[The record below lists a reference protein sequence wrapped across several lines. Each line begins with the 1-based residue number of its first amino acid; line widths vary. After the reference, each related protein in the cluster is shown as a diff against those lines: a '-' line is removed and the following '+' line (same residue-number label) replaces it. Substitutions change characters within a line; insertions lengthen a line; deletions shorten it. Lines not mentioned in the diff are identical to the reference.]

1 MGEYVHF
8 ELSAD
13 ELGLLNHVKGA
24 PRAVLNLPVRID
36 LQSEIDEEK
45 MLEAMRLTVTRLPF
59 CTIRLHENEDGTFSQ
74 YYCLDEPQG
83 IDLVDMSDKKDADV
97 DAYLL
102 KMAGSTFENNC
113 NDSQLY
119 NFKLIRTPDGKHTI
133 FFCGYHIIMDSV
145 GVIQVISY
153 FDKVYSALINGT
165 ELPEKG
171 IGIEKHIEES
181 WNYINSDKSKRDI
194 EWWCEQFET
203 EPHFASM
210 NPKGSPEYIEGKNY
224 GKAQTFAQLRAI
236 SMPRLIP
243 AELVS
248 RINEAAQ
255 ALNVSPQLYF
265 YLALRTFL
273 AHNSGCEDVCIA
285 TTGARRSTLMQK
297 KCGMT
302 LAHMV
307 TWRSFIE
314 SETTTFRDALLKLSI
329 SQKDIYRHISVHM
342 ADYEKVINERF
353 NVPENTL
360 YKTVVFTYQPYF
372 NVENTGLSFK
382 ATHVNV
388 GFTPYPLY
396 MNVMPMDNSGDLWAD
411 YIYGVGYFLPE
422 NIEKF
427 HAFMLKFIEAGLA
440 SPEKTVLELKKE
452 CLPE

>member
-8 ELSAD
+8 RLSAD
-13 ELGLLNHVKGA
+13 ELGLLKHVGNA

-36 LQSEIDEEK
+36 LLSEIDEEK
-45 MLEAMRLTVTRLPF
+45 ILEAMRLTVTRLPF
-59 CTIRLHENEDGTFSQ
+59 CTIRIHEKEDGTFSQ
-74 YYCLDEPQG
+74 YYCLDEPEG
-83 IDLVDMSDKKDADV
+83 IELVDMSDKTDAEV
-97 DAYLL
+97 DAFLL
-102 KMAGSTFENNC
+102 KMAGTVFGNNC

-119 NFKLIRTPDGKHTI
+119 NFKLIKTPGGKYTI
-133 FFCGYHIIMDSV
+133 FFCGYHLIMDSV

-165 ELPEKG
+165 ELPEEG

-181 WNYINSDKSKRDI
+181 WKYIGSEKEKNDI
-194 EWWCEQFET
+194 EWWCAQFET
-203 EPHFASM
+203 EPVFSSM

-224 GKAQTFAQLRAI
+224 GKAQTFAQLRAK

-243 AELVS
+243 AELVG
-248 RINEAAQ
+248 RINEAALS
-255 ALNVSPQLYF
+255 LNVSPQLYF

-273 AHNSGCEDVCIA
+273 AINSGNEDVTVA
-285 TTGARRSTLMQK
+285 TTGARRATLMQK

-307 TWRSFIE
+307 SWRSCID
-314 SETTTFRDALLKLSI
+314 SKNTSFRDALLKLSI

-342 ADYEKVINERF
+342 SDYEKVKRERF
-353 NVPENTL
+353 NVPDDAI
-360 YKTVVFTYQPYF
+360 YKTIVFTYQPYF
-372 NVENTGLSFK
+372 NVENTGLRFK

-422 NIEKF
+422 NIERF
-427 HAFMLKFIEAGLA
+427 HSFMLKFIEEGLH
-440 SPEKTVLELKKE
+440 SPEKTVSDLAEISLQ
-452 CLPE
+452 